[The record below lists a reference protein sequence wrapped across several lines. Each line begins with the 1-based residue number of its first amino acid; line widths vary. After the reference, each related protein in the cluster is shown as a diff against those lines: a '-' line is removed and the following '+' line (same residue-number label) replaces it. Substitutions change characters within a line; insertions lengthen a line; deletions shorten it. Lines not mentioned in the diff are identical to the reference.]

1 MVSTFTSK
9 ESLIDYYNVLFGT
22 YADVS
27 YEALKDI
34 EPAKLKAAYRKK
46 VFETHPDRSKIVGRD
61 EDRMNR
67 EFIKAATAYEKL
79 ISMIEDKNTPAFN
92 EKRDLKERRANYY
105 NNKDV
110 FPDHYY
116 RGAIPKRKLLIGQF
130 LYYSGLISWKMMIS
144 AISWQKRQRPL
155 IGQIALSWGM
165 LSSFDIK
172 SILAYRAMEGNYKEK
187 FCKYAWSKGYINLF
201 ERMALLG
208 KQRSLQRPIGEYFT
222 KEEGILPNR
231 EIDILLE
238 KMWIH
243 NRSLL

>member
-1 MVSTFTSK
+1 MVSTFTSN

-22 YADVS
+22 YADAS

-34 EPAKLKAAYRKK
+34 EPSKLKAAYRKK

-61 EDRMNR
+61 EDIMNQ
-67 EFIKAATAYEKL
+67 EFINAATAYEKL
-79 ISMIEDKNTPAFN
+79 ISIIEDKNTAVFS

-110 FPDHYY
+110 VPDHYY
-116 RGAIPKRKLLIGQF
+116 KGSIPKRKLLIGQF
-130 LYYSGLISWKMMIS
+130 LYYSGSISWKMMIS
-144 AISWQKRQRPL
+144 AIAWQKRQRPL

-187 FCKYAWSKGYINLF
+187 FCKYACSKGYINLF

-208 KQRSLQRPIGEYFT
+208 KQRSLQQPIGEYFT
-222 KEEGILPNR
+222 KEEEILPNR
-231 EIDILLE
+231 EIDVLLE

-243 NRSLL
+243 NRSFL